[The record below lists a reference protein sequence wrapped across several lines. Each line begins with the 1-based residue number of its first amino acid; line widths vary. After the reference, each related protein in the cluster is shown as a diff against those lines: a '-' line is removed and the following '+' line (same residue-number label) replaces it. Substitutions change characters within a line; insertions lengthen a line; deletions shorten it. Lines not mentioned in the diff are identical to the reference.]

1 MNVDGSKDTVCSV
14 TCHPA
19 KVTFRPCVLASR
31 SWERT
36 SACYQQLI
44 RDCSRDAD
52 AVSVLRAHLR
62 RYLVYSRPC
71 LDRSQRSECIVGRN
85 VRWPR
90 SRLVLRAPPS
100 HAEHTPRMTP
110 DNAEKRRD
118 RQTDGPTDR
127 RQTVALWYS
136 LFTMNCS
143 TQQYSTHTHIH
154 THTRLMAF
162 FRDYPG
168 EPVPEGKTNL
178 DLTGARDSEWQWHQ
192 LGHMQV
198 CTSLQTDNHT
208 NTHHSSF
215 LQAGCPS
222 CRPTTASKH

>member
-1 MNVDGSKDTVCSV
+1 M
-14 TCHPA
+14 
-19 KVTFRPCVLASR
+19 TFQPCVLASR

-110 DNAEKRRD
+110 DNAGERRD

-143 TQQYSTHTHIH
+143 TQQYSTHTHTH
-154 THTRLMAF
+154 THTSLMAF
-162 FRDYPG
+162 FSGTTRVSRYQKVKPIWILLEQETVSG
-168 EPVPEGKTNL
+168 SGISWVICKSAPRSRQITTPT
-178 DLTGARDSEWQWHQ
+178 
-192 LGHMQV
+192 
-198 CTSLQTDNHT
+198 
-208 NTHHSSF
+208 
-215 LQAGCPS
+215 
-222 CRPTTASKH
+222 PTTQVFYRPDALPAAQPQRQSTEGTQQYKVKKKRNKLN